1 MFGTV
6 TFGNANALNTTA
18 TFGGCGV
25 YVLRLTAD
33 DGDMTSYDEVTISVV
48 VAPPWSFTANYYIDG
63 IGGSDLNAGTS
74 AAPFKTI
81 SKAIS
86 VAGVSKTLLVWGG
99 HTYNK
104 MLTFTPNS
112 TTLKRDL
119 ASGEAIITA
128 GGLGDVIFLSKS
140 NCTIDGFTITNGV
153 QGVHLLNSTATGGI
167 VKNCRIKNN
176 TNNGVLLNKAPNCT
190 VNNCAIYL
198 NAQSPDY
205 AGVYAF
211 GQGATGNTVT
221 QCTIYGGSIGVYADS
236 SNATITTLRDCII
249 SGTSSSAI
257 RAGSGNT
264 ISPITYC
271 DVTGSISGVTLGTG
285 CTTGDPLLH
294 DPANGDFHLDPGSP
308 AHNTASDSGDMGY
321 RYSSSAL

>member
-99 HTYNK
+99 QTYNE
-104 MLTFTPNS
+104 MLTFTSNS
-112 TTLKRDL
+112 TTLKRDP
-119 ASGEAIITA
+119 ASGEAIINA
-128 GGLGDVIFLSKS
+128 GGLGDVIFSSKS
-140 NCTIDGFTITNGV
+140 NCTIDGFAITNGV
-153 QGVHLLNSTATGGI
+153 QGVHLLNSSETGCI
-167 VKNCRIKNN
+167 VKNCRIRGN
-176 TNNGVLLNKAPNCT
+176 TNNGVLLNKALNCT
-190 VNNCAIYL
+190 INNCAIYL
-198 NAQSPDY
+198 NAQGPYY
-205 AGVYAF
+205 AGVYAY
-211 GQGATGNTVT
+211 QTGATGNTVT
-221 QCTIYGGSIGVYADS
+221 QCTIYGRAIGVYANAG
-236 SNATITTLRDCII
+236 NATITTLKESII
-249 SGTSSSAI
+249 SGTSSSVI
-257 RAGSGNT
+257 TAGSG
-264 ISPITYC
+264 IR
-271 DVTGSISGVTLGTG
+271 
-285 CTTGDPLLH
+285 
-294 DPANGDFHLDPGSP
+294 
-308 AHNTASDSGDMGY
+308 Y
-321 RYSSSAL
+321 RP